1 MAASDQ
7 ISGPEQEGPEVQQM
21 RTARNKPVKL
31 PPPRQEKAAPLQSR
45 SLHIPAATS
54 QVDYGSKMNFS
65 SPRLNTGLVLLLS
78 LGSKVVERLRKSLLH
93 CTGFLS
99 SKPIRLQQIH
109 GRVALCISPLAGKS
123 VFGESQHSHSPFVE
137 LVSCVSAVPSA
148 DLRIVSKITRKLF
161 CSCFLLVAATA
172 EGNVV

>member
-1 MAASDQ
+1 M
-7 ISGPEQEGPEVQQM
+7 
-21 RTARNKPVKL
+21 RNKPVKL

-45 SLHIPAATS
+45 SIHIPAAIS

-65 SPRLNTGLVLLLS
+65 SPRLNTGLVTLLS
-78 LGSKVVERLRKSLLH
+78 LGSKAVERLRMSILR

-99 SKPIRLQQIH
+99 SKTIWLQQIH

-123 VFGESQHSHSPFVE
+123 VFGESRHSHSPFVE
-137 LVSCVSAVPSA
+137 LVSCVSAVPSV

-161 CSCFLLVAATA
+161 CLRFTGQGCSSYY
-172 EGNVV
+172 